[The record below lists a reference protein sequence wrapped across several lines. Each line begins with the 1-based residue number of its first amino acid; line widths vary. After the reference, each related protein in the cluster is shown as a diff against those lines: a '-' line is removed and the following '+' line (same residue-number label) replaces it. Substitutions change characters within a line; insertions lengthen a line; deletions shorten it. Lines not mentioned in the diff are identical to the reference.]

1 MKNYEDNVKNQ
12 RFLQAV
18 TVFKGRKAFF
28 DQGQSLRV
36 MILGQGNLAGEEE
49 ATTKNSSPIYT
60 TTLSC
65 YSQSAEA
72 YSLKLEDFRKFIQQ
86 TDMDTWR
93 QLEMNAL
100 QKEHQVL
107 KVMEGKYKMEDQ
119 QNTNGDDYPNK
130 YLDEEINYMKE
141 IRQAYFMPN

>member
-1 MKNYEDNVKNQ
+1 MMEFLPHTKVKNYEDNVKNQ

-36 MILGQGNLAGEEE
+36 MILGQGNIAGEEE
-49 ATTKNSSPIYT
+49 ATTNNPSPIYT

-65 YSQSAEA
+65 YSQTAEA

-100 QKEHQVL
+100 
-107 KVMEGKYKMEDQ
+107 
-119 QNTNGDDYPNK
+119 
-130 YLDEEINYMKE
+130 
-141 IRQAYFMPN
+141 